1 MLRHVAII
9 MDGNGR
15 WANSRGLPKA
25 MGHKRGAAILKDIL
39 ECCIEQRIPYL
50 TLYVFSLENWQ
61 RPKQEVTSLMEL
73 LGYYL
78 SAEVGRM
85 HKQGICLKVLGN
97 IDLLDDDI
105 KKDVLRAIE
114 LTKNNKNLTLSMALS
129 YSARDEILMASKG
142 MAQMVLDKKI
152 QISEINE
159 DFFAKQLY
167 TKDIPDPDLMIR
179 TSGEQRLS
187 NFLLW
192 QMAYTE
198 LFFTQTLWPD
208 FTAAEFKKAIND
220 FNTRKRRYGKTT
232 DE

>member
-25 MGHKRGAAILKDIL
+25 MGHRRGAAILKEIL

-50 TLYVFSLENWQ
+50 TLYVFSLENWH
-61 RPKQEVTSLMEL
+61 RPKQEVASLMEL

-97 IDLLDDDI
+97 IDLLDADI

-129 YSARDEILMASKG
+129 YSARDEILMASKSI
-142 MAQMVLDKKI
+142 AQMVLDKKI

-208 FTAAEFKKAIND
+208 FTAAEFKKAINY